1 MDMREDLRSSP
12 QSVWSRSNLRS
23 RTGLQTAPFSSS
35 HLHFLNP
42 LSNQSMK
49 LPFLLIA
56 ALLGAQFSLHAANP
70 EVFDLWP
77 SKAPGE
83 IKQLPPEGDTS
94 TEDSRK
100 AAGKSVIRLG
110 NVSNPQIAIY
120 RPGAGKNSETAVII
134 APGGGY
140 NILAYDLE
148 GSEVAEWLN
157 SIGVTAVLL
166 KYRVPRRHPEQHMKW
181 KAGVQDTQ
189 RAVSIVRSRAAEF
202 GIDPNKIGLMGFS
215 AGAHASGMTTLLNS
229 RQYPW
234 VDGHDQHS
242 YKPNFVGLI
251 YLGYNLHD
259 EPGVEFSPDLPP
271 FFMAVTQ
278 DDANRGILCAQ
289 LFIELK
295 QVDVPSELHIYES
308 GGHGYG
314 LRPTGKPVTGWNH
327 DMAAWMKQI
336 GVIK

>member
-1 MDMREDLRSSP
+1 MRLT
-12 QSVWSRSNLRS
+12 NY
-23 RTGLQTAPFSSS
+23 
-35 HLHFLNP
+35 
-42 LSNQSMK
+42 
-49 LPFLLIA
+49 LLILLLLTSINTQA
-56 ALLGAQFSLHAANP
+56 ADP
-70 EVFDLWP
+70 EIMDLWP
-77 SKAPGE
+77 DKAPGE
-83 IKQLPPEGDTS
+83 VNELPAEGDTS
-94 TEDSRK
+94 EADSRK
-100 AAGKSVIRLG
+100 VAGKKVIRLG
-110 NVSNPQIAIY
+110 NVSTPQIAIY
-120 RPGAGKNSETAVII
+120 KPESGKNSETCVIV

-148 GSEVAEWLN
+148 GTEIVDWLN
-157 SIGVTAVLL
+157 SVGVTAVLL
-166 KYRVPRRHPEQHMKW
+166 KYRVPRRHPEEYMKH
-181 KAGVQDTQ
+181 KAGVQDAQ
-189 RAVSIVRSRAAEF
+189 RAVSIVRSKADEL
-202 GIDPNKIGLMGFS
+202 GINPNKIGLMGFS

-259 EPGVEFSPDLPP
+259 EPGIEFTPDLPP

-278 DDANRGILCAQ
+278 DDKDRGILSAQ

-295 QVDVPSELHIYES
+295 KVEVPSELHIYES

-314 LRPTGKPVTGWNH
+314 LRPTGLPVTGWNH

-336 GVIK
+336 GMIK

>member
-1 MDMREDLRSSP
+1 
-12 QSVWSRSNLRS
+12 
-23 RTGLQTAPFSSS
+23 
-35 HLHFLNP
+35 
-42 LSNQSMK
+42 MK
-49 LPFLLIA
+49 
-56 ALLGAQFSLHAANP
+56 
-70 EVFDLWP
+70 E
-77 SKAPGE
+77 
-83 IKQLPPEGDTS
+83 LPPESDTTS
-94 TEDSRK
+94 EDGRK
-100 AAGKSVIRLG
+100 VAGKSVIRLG
-110 NVSNPQIAIY
+110 NVSTPQISIY
-120 RPGAGKNSETAVII
+120 RPENGKNSDTAVII

-166 KYRVPRRHPEQHMKW
+166 KYRVPRRHPEPHLKW
-181 KAGVQDTQ
+181 KAGVQDAQ
-189 RAVSIVRSRAAEF
+189 RAVSLVRSRADEF
-202 GIDPNKIGLMGFS
+202 GIDPDKIGLMGFS
-215 AGAHASGMTTLLNS
+215 AGAHASGMTTLLNN

-234 VDGHDQHS
+234 VDGHDQFS

-251 YLGYNLHD
+251 YLGYNLHE

-278 DDANRGILCAQ
+278 DDADRGVLCAQ
-289 LFIELK
+289 LFVELK
-295 QVDVPSELHIYES
+295 KVEVPSELHIYES

-336 GVIK
+336 GMIK